1 MHESE
6 EERLRAEKEA
16 NLRKILERVEQ
27 LPKSLQLAI
36 QGELNMLAQDPSK
49 FLKALRKEGSKA
61 EIS

>member
-6 EERLRAEKEA
+6 EDRLRSEKEA
-16 NLRKILERVEQ
+16 KLRKILERVEQ

-36 QGELNMLAQDPSK
+36 QGELNLLTQDPSK